1 MSMTK
6 TEKATRSVI
15 ANFMRSQGYVTY
27 AGLLLKFDLN
37 FYRPK
42 PGEIFMAAMLPGQ
55 YRILINPV
63 IKDKEALSLFIRHE
77 ILHEYMKHFD
87 RALKHLAENSDLNY
101 DELDDNSLKE
111 LEKKL
116 NNTHEIF
123 NIAGDYEISN
133 RGYTEEDKEIIR
145 NLGPI
150 LDSTDEIR
158 GLVTEDDHPDWV
170 DLPIEDMYD
179 LLMKEK
185 KQLED
190 LFKKLNLDK
199 FLPPD
204 FGRKRKKETS
214 PTEDDE
220 GGGDGSDSSSEGDN
234 AGDDDTGDGT
244 KGDDTEGDGTEGDGS
259 GPSSE
264 DGDVDDDTD
273 GDGSGTSHK
282 SSTSPDENSEENS
295 DSSSDSKGTPDE
307 GGSDTSDT
315 GENSSESNETSS
327 KSGDGDSADSSN
339 SDHGDSTDSDG
350 EGHHKKSD
358 SSKTDD
364 DLDDYESGDELSDE
378 SPRRAW
384 FDDYD
389 EEELEKQDAER
400 ESEIEKELDELEDVD
415 PYSSDA
421 EDRLEEIGD
430 LLNDKS
436 VADAIFDETDRKVR
450 DSRKQKREIEKASRK
465 EAEKYEAK
473 QGIDNFIL
481 DLNKLIKN
489 EIKKIKKSDWAKYNK
504 KADGTGL
511 IRPGKSQKKNP
522 SIPKLY
528 VYFDQ
533 SGSWD
538 ANDIEIGEQAI
549 ATLNTFVKS
558 KKLIINLFY
567 FAEKLTTTPGHAANG
582 YGWECFD
589 KVAEHIKTYKPDN
602 VVIMTDSDGDYY
614 DRYTGIYSMNPVTVN
629 GGMFLLFRGGE
640 VSKQVVRV
648 FKGKKLT
655 KIYKF

>member
-37 FYRPK
+37 FYRPR
-42 PGEIFMAAMLPGQ
+42 PGEIFTAAMLPGQ

-111 LEKKL
+111 LKKKL

-145 NLGPI
+145 NLGPL

-179 LLMKEK
+179 LLMKEQD
-185 KQLED
+185 QLKD

-204 FGRKRKKETS
+204 SDKKREKETS
-214 PTEDDE
+214 PDK
-220 GGGDGSDSSSEGDN
+220 
-234 AGDDDTGDGT
+234 DDDGG
-244 KGDDTEGDGTEGDGS
+244 GDGS

-264 DGDVDDDTD
+264 GDNTGDDNTGDGTEGDDIEGD
-273 GDGSGTSHK
+273 GTESDGSGSSSK
-282 SSTSPDENSEENS
+282 SSTSPDENSEENP
-295 DSSSDSKGTPDE
+295 DSSSGSKGSSSNDDSEGTSDE
-307 GGSDTSDT
+307 GGSDTSDND
-315 GENSSESNETSS
+315 ENSSESSS
-327 KSGDGDSADSSN
+327 DHGDGNSADSSN
-339 SDHGDSTDSDG
+339 SDHGDGDSSDSG
-350 EGHHKKSD
+350 SEGPHKRSD
-358 SSKTDD
+358 SSNSDD
-364 DLDDYESGDELSDE
+364 DSDDYGSGDELNDK

-389 EEELEKQDAER
+389 EKELEKQDAER

-421 EDRLEEIGD
+421 ESKLEEIGD

-450 DSRKQKREIEKASRK
+450 ASRKQKREIEKASRK

-489 EIKKIKKSDWAKYNK
+489 EIKKIKKSDWSKYNK

-533 SGSWD
+533 SGSWT

-614 DRYTGIYSMNPVTVN
+614 DSYTGIYSMNPVTVN
-629 GGMFLLFRGGE
+629 GGMFLLFRGGA